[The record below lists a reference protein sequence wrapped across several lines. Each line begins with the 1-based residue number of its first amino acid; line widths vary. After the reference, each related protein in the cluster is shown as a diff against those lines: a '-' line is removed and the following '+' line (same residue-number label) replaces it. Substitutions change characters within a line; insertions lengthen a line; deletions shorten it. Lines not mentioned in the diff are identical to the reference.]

1 MVDVKVIIQ
10 KLVAILVILVLFMG
24 QYAITGFLATSYA
37 IDLIATQSNNVQF
50 RAYFKNGEEEL
61 TEIQSSIDAKD
72 LKLKIDVAVK
82 NEGYFNGQISLAD
95 AGFKL
100 DEATANNYI
109 NKVENNIIYL
119 NQINA
124 EETVTIEVG
133 IKYFDEDKIKTAT
146 LNQTTTVKL
155 NGTYTSSAGNTAI
168 DAGSEIKVIWNVP
181 ANTKAEL
188 ATKIQT
194 NAIYNVNE
202 QNKKIIQYLISSK
215 LTNNAYPI
223 KSTQVTA
230 TIPTGATNVEVH
242 KRTTKGTNGDQ
253 EFTSTNYS
261 VANNI
266 LTINVNNVE
275 TEGIVSW
282 MKGTSDIFVV
292 TYEYPENTDLSAQTV
307 AINGKITTQNNIEL
321 NADQVNLTLNEA
333 KDGIASI
340 SKQERETSIYKGRIY
355 SAEGR
360 DITSYSIVH
369 VDYVN
374 GVKDIEITENASK
387 FLKEIENNGE
397 TTTQENNANVI
408 IKNIKVNKSAL
419 ESVLGSTWTL
429 TVGETTIT
437 NETQT
442 DESGNIIIN
451 LNNDIQTLTIKTSK
465 PVNNGSFIIETTK
478 RILKGEYTKAQLN
491 EFTKIKDSSSIKYTK
506 NNNDTFTFTS
516 AYSIG
521 LKETESK
528 AILQSE
534 QTALIAGTT
543 QALNL
548 TVVLESSGEHQ
559 DLYKNPRIKIK
570 LPSQIKN
577 IAYTQIPQLMY
588 ANGLELTEG
597 NYKVIEE
604 NGQKVLD
611 IKLTGEQTSYLGEAI
626 QGTTITINTNAQIDQ
641 VGATGNEEI
650 VMTYTNENASKYT
663 DNGTE
668 KANIQ
673 ISAAQ
678 TQGENIGNGSQETG
692 NQGQTGNE
700 GGNSGSGAQNNN
712 NGTGGQ
718 QGSQVDNT
726 GSNNTQGENTQNQ
739 KQGTIGELNY
749 SVSAR
754 VGGETIQEGDTV
766 KAGEIIEYTIKLENP
781 TTENIQ
787 GVNISATVPNNTTL
801 MEVNPKYPG
810 TKENTGEYTYEEPY
824 WLEKTNKML
833 TKDNIAIN
841 SNKTVDFS
849 YMVKVNDDLAENKE
863 EENTCI
869 IRYNNNDKNIK
880 FKHVFVPNTLIA
892 DIKPLSIE
900 AFKDIQSN
908 NSYSYTIEIKNNSK
922 NTMENVQVVLNKNNL
937 INIDYVIYSNT
948 KSNGELVGNNL
959 TYVINSIPANESTYV
974 KIRAYINKVNEEIPN
989 AEISATI
996 KSNLGDF
1003 RTNKLSAY
1011 VSSIKMQ
1018 ITSSVQTANGKEVL
1032 SPGDK
1037 IKYIYNIKNIGSTDA
1052 NEIEIKDIFSQYLN
1066 LESVSIDEKIYN
1078 YSMELGEDN
1087 NIILRIT
1094 KSIKKEEQIKLEITG
1109 NVIEEIDL
1117 NKQNEIIN
1125 QLSIYNFGTLIAE
1138 SDIIKKNTGSISNN
1152 SNGNTDLNGGNSEST
1167 SDREN
1172 NMESNSQEVENG
1184 GNVDINSISGL
1195 AWLDKNKNGKR
1206 ETEEVLLENINVSL
1220 LNLDTNQTEET
1231 YTNENGEYKFEDI
1244 KNGRYILIFEYD
1256 NKIYNLTKYQV
1267 NGINDT
1273 KNSDV
1278 ELVKIKRDGE
1288 NITVAATDT
1297 LIVNN
1302 SKLLNIDIGLI
1313 EASVFDLSLTKTI
1326 SKITVANNKG
1336 TKEYKF
1342 KDSNLAK
1349 VEIKSKYLR
1358 GTTVLIEYSIKVTN
1372 NGEISGY
1379 ATSIVDN
1386 KPSDLIFNSKLNP
1399 DWYQKGNK
1407 LYTNSIGNN
1416 LIEPG
1421 ETKEIKLLL
1430 TKKMTESNTGL
1441 TNNIAEIAESFN
1453 EFGLNEENSNS
1464 SNTNVKENDI
1474 GQANVIISVS
1484 TGIAYRFLFIVL
1496 FSIIIIA
1503 IVSYIISKKILKTI

>member
-100 DEATANNYI
+100 DEATANSYI
-109 NKVENNIIYL
+109 NKIENNIIYL

-202 QNKKIIQYLISSK
+202 QNKKIVQYLISSK

-253 EFTSTNYS
+253 EFTSANYS

-307 AINGKITTQNNIEL
+307 VINGKITTQNNIEL

-408 IKNIKVNKSAL
+408 IKNIKVNKSDL

-442 DESGNIIIN
+442 DENGNIIIN

-465 PVNNGSFIIETTK
+465 PVNNGSFVIETTK

-516 AYSIG
+516 AYNIG

-597 NYKVIEE
+597 NYKIIEE

-626 QGTTITINTNAQIDQ
+626 QGTAISIKTNVIVDQ
-641 VGATGNEEI
+641 AGSTGNEEI
-650 VMTYTNENASKYT
+650 VMTYTNENATKYT

-668 KANIQ
+668 KINIQ
-673 ISAAQ
+673 ISENQ
-678 TQGENIGNGSQETG
+678 TQVGNTGNGEQGIG
-692 NQGQTGNE
+692 NQGQTSNE
-700 GGNSGSGAQNNN
+700 GGNSGSGTQNDN

-718 QGSQVDNT
+718 QGSQGDN
-726 GSNNTQGENTQNQ
+726 SQNQ

-754 VGGETIQEGDTV
+754 VGGEAIQEGDTV
-766 KAGEIIEYTIKLENP
+766 KAGEIIEYTIRLENP

-787 GVNISATVPNNTTL
+787 GVSISATVPDNTTL
-801 MEVNPKYPG
+801 MVEDPNYPEYNQEDG
-810 TKENTGEYTYEEPY
+810 TRSTEGSPLVESENRQVTKENITINGNGAREFSYLVKVDSNLTETKEIEAQITINNNNTNQIIKYGNSIVKSNLVATYKPLYRNSNNPLSFGYTYMYKLNILNNTNEEQ
-824 WLEKTNKML
+824 
-833 TKDNIAIN
+833 
-841 SNKTVDFS
+841 
-849 YMVKVNDDLAENKE
+849 
-863 EENTCI
+863 
-869 IRYNNNDKNIK
+869 R
-880 FKHVFVPNTLIA
+880 
-892 DIKPLSIE
+892 
-900 AFKDIQSN
+900 
-908 NSYSYTIEIKNNSK
+908 
-922 NTMENVQVVLNKNNL
+922 NVRVTLNKNSLVNFIKMEHYTEDGIVTIEDTSFTIDSISANDTDSVTIYAGINKFTDASKTAQMYLVVQDSQENEYRTNL
-937 INIDYVIYSNT
+937 ISDKIGGVLANISLESSNLTNNSSKTLNAGDEILYQIIVKNIGTNKADNLNIEDKFSEYIEIEDVTLNNT
-948 KSNGELVGNNL
+948 KSEYLFSSDNEEDN
-959 TYVINSIPANESTYV
+959 VIYN
-974 KIRAYINKVNEEIPN
+974 KITINKELDIGEEVTIRIKGKLKANNTGKNVEIFNQASVFNDVLLAKTEKDIYYLQSSGNSQTNNNEQNSGNEGQN
-989 AEISATI
+989 
-996 KSNLGDF
+996 
-1003 RTNKLSAY
+1003 
-1011 VSSIKMQ
+1011 
-1018 ITSSVQTANGKEVL
+1018 NGNE
-1032 SPGDK
+1032 GQ
-1037 IKYIYNIKNIGSTDA
+1037 NGGST
-1052 NEIEIKDIFSQYLN
+1052 
-1066 LESVSIDEKIYN
+1066 
-1078 YSMELGEDN
+1078 
-1087 NIILRIT
+1087 
-1094 KSIKKEEQIKLEITG
+1094 
-1109 NVIEEIDL
+1109 
-1117 NKQNEIIN
+1117 
-1125 QLSIYNFGTLIAE
+1125 GT
-1138 SDIIKKNTGSISNN
+1138 D
-1152 SNGNTDLNGGNSEST
+1152 
-1167 SDREN
+1167 EN
-1172 NMESNSQEVENG
+1172 NGDNTNYNENTAV
-1184 GNVDINSISGL
+1184 NTISGL
-1195 AWLDKNKNGKR
+1195 AWLDENANGQKDSNEELLEGINVILFDIENNRQIANTITDNNGIYYFSNISNGKY
-1206 ETEEVLLENINVSL
+1206 VI
-1220 LNLDTNQTEET
+1220 
-1231 YTNENGEYKFEDI
+1231 
-1244 KNGRYILIFEYD
+1244 IFEYD
-1256 NKIYNLTKYQV
+1256 TNIYSLTKYRAKNV
-1267 NGINDT
+1267 SLNN
-1273 KNSDV
+1273 NSDV
-1278 ELVKIKRDGE
+1278 ENVTMSINGVNKK
-1288 NITVAATDT
+1288 VAATDT
-1297 LIVNN
+1297 LTIKENTYT
-1302 SKLLNIDIGLI
+1302 NIDIGLV
-1313 EASVFDLSLTKTI
+1313 EAKKFDLSLSKTI
-1326 SKITVANNKG
+1326 TKVSISNSKENKKIEFED
-1336 TKEYKF
+1336 T
-1342 KDSNLAK
+1342 NLAK
-1349 VEIKSKYLR
+1349 VEIKSKYIK
-1358 GTTVLIEYSIKVTN
+1358 GSVVVVEYKIKVTN
-1372 NGEISGY
+1372 NGELAGY
-1379 ATSIVDN
+1379 AKKIVDN
-1386 KPSDLIFNSKLNP
+1386 KPSDLKFNSKLNP
-1399 DWYQKGNK
+1399 DWYQSGNS
-1407 LYTNSIGNN
+1407 LYTTS
-1416 LIEPG
+1416 LADTQIEPG
-1421 ETKEIKLLL
+1421 ESKEVVLIL
-1430 TKKMTESNTGL
+1430 TKTMTESNTGL
-1441 TNNIAEIAESFN
+1441 SNNKAKILEYYNSLGIVD
-1453 EFGLNEENSNS
+1453 ENS
-1464 SNTNVKENDI
+1464 VHDDDI
-1474 GQANVIISVS
+1474 SQADLIVSVS
-1484 TGIAYRFLFIVL
+1484 TGIAIKFTVIVL
-1496 FSIIIIA
+1496 FLIIA
-1503 IVSYIISKKILKTI
+1503 ISTCGYYVCKRIFKNNI